1 MLKLT
6 NTLKAEYNK
15 RSRRAID
22 EAESRR
28 RALYLTLPE
37 LKRIADERI
46 SVSYGMGLKLI
57 EGGDPDEIKASVM
70 SELARLDEA
79 EAELLLSAGVDAD
92 YLKPRFS
99 CKLCSDSGYTDE
111 LHTKLCTCAMQ
122 RIIEERYKASR
133 IDPKNSFEA
142 FDEEI
147 YESEAVRKRRC
158 RLKDFLV
165 EYCAGFPDNPKP
177 NMLFMGEVGV
187 GKTFF
192 LDCIAKRIT
201 EKGYTA
207 LKLTSYALIN
217 EVMKGILK
225 RDVPSFDEP
234 DLLLIDDLGS
244 EPDIPNI
251 TAEHIFSVLNERAE
265 LGKSTIVA
273 TNLDKNRL
281 FTTYGERIAS
291 RLFAERS
298 TTVIDLK
305 GSDLRLSKG
314 SRQIPR

>member
-1 MLKLT
+1 M
-6 NTLKAEYNK
+6 
-15 RSRRAID
+15 
-22 EAESRR
+22 
-28 RALYLTLPE
+28 
-37 LKRIADERI
+37 
-46 SVSYGMGLKLI
+46 
-57 EGGDPDEIKASVM
+57 
-70 SELARLDEA
+70 
-79 EAELLLSAGVDAD
+79 
-92 YLKPRFS
+92 
-99 CKLCSDSGYTDE
+99 
-111 LHTKLCTCAMQ
+111 
-122 RIIEERYKASR
+122 
-133 IDPKNSFEA
+133 
-142 FDEEI
+142 
-147 YESEAVRKRRC
+147 
-158 RLKDFLV
+158 
-165 EYCAGFPDNPKP
+165 
-177 NMLFMGEVGV
+177 

-201 EKGYTA
+201 ERGYTA

-217 EVMKGILK
+217 EVMKGISK

-251 TAEHIFSVLNERAE
+251 TVEHIFSVLNERAE